1 MMSFFYNRLAFALR
15 VHTMVF
21 PYSWLRAN
29 NLYSHNP
36 MITNCVLNFSLG
48 CCPQSSVQA
57 RSGPPLPSSR
67 SKLNKY
73 R

>member
-1 MMSFFYNRLAFALR
+1 MSFFYNRLTFTLP
-15 VHTMVF
+15 VHIMVF
-21 PYSWLRAN
+21 PYSWLRAD

-36 MITNCVLNFSLG
+36 MIMNCVLNSILG
-48 CCPQSSVQA
+48 CCPHSSVQA

-67 SKLNKY
+67 SRLIKY